1 MRQFVSSAPPDK
13 DGLFFVRGKDF
24 KYLRQVLRL
33 KTGDMLC
40 VRSPDGKLFN
50 TTICKTDE
58 ARRTLTLQVCG
69 TDDTSDTDCISNERK
84 ANAERGVQ
92 AETIQQEASGIEY
105 WLFQFVSQPSKME
118 LIVRQ
123 AVECGVSVIV
133 PVAGEY
139 SQKAGLAALKES
151 RRERL
156 LRIIRQARQQS
167 GSPVESRITG
177 CLSLTDALSLW
188 KEACRKDSV
197 EKRCAAFVLLERG
210 KDCSALRSL
219 KDGADVQK
227 IAIAVGSEG
236 GISPSEA
243 AALEE
248 AGFIPLHFQ
257 GNILRCET
265 AALYGIASVQ
275 AAVQTAVFAAQKEEK

>member
-1 MRQFVSSAPPDK
+1 MRQFVSSEPPDK
-13 DGLFFVRGKDF
+13 NGLFFVRGKDF

-50 TTICKTDE
+50 TTICKTNE
-58 ARRTLTLQVCG
+58 ARRTLTLQVC
-69 TDDTSDTDCISNERK
+69 DTSDTDGISNGRK

-92 AETIQQEASGIEY
+92 AEAIQQEASGIEY
-105 WLFQFVSQPSKME
+105 WLFQLVPQPSKME

-123 AVECGVSVIV
+123 AVECGVSVII
-133 PVAGEY
+133 PVVGEY

-167 GSPVESRITG
+167 GSPVESRITE

-188 KEACRKDSV
+188 KEACRKNSA

-248 AGFIPLHFQ
+248 AGFIPVHFQ

-275 AAVQTAVFAAQKEEK
+275 AAVQTAVLQRNKKEEK